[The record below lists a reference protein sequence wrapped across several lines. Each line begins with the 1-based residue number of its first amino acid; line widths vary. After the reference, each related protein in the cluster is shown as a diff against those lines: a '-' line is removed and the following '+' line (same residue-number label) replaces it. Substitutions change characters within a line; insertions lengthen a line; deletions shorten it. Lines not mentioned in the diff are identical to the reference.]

1 MLYKI
6 AHLLRDNLP
15 WLWNMAEVLNSF
27 FFSIRY
33 GKKMNKLYSVPIVLD
48 SEILKDYLIIPI
60 RNISATKILAFFEAQ
75 PEEAFTFFHPHN
87 FDLNTIKRLQH
98 SNSFVAFV
106 LVDRYNDQ
114 IAGYCFNRSFCNG
127 KGFRGRMVDIN
138 YRGKGLGTIMNK
150 ILNEVGF
157 GLGLRLFET
166 VNKKN
171 VASYKSAISASKV
184 NVIKEMEDGDLLLEI
199 LKD

>member
-15 WLWNMAEVLNSF
+15 WLWNMTEVLNSF

-60 RNISATKILAFFEAQ
+60 KNISAAKILAFFEVQ

-98 SNSFVAFV
+98 NNSFVAFV

-127 KGFRGRMVDIN
+127 KG
-138 YRGKGLGTIMNK
+138 LGTIMNK

-157 GLGLRLFET
+157 GLGLQLYET